1 MVGRCQGDWLGRKRE
16 GGEHKVRPYGTGE
29 ICSNAEGRIYFIDIV
44 HSLRDGKIFF
54 KLINGVDLANCSEAE
69 KT

>member
-1 MVGRCQGDWLGRKRE
+1 M
-16 GGEHKVRPYGTGE
+16 
-29 ICSNAEGRIYFIDIV
+29 YFIEIV